1 MENIGV
7 SIVNALNDA
16 VRLILTF
23 IPRLVGFLV
32 ILIVGLIV
40 AWAVS
45 KALTFL
51 LRKIGFDRMAN
62 RIGLTRLEQRMN
74 IQLDPAGVL
83 GKIVY
88 WFILLIF
95 LIPAA
100 DALGVP
106 AVSNILNTLVAY
118 IPNVFVAILVLF
130 LGALFATFVADIVR
144 GAVASAKIGNPNV
157 FAGIARW
164 AIIGFA
170 ALIAL
175 EQLQITPALINELF
189 GAVVAAVAIAFAL
202 AFGLGGQDAARRWL
216 SRGESTVTTA
226 AAQLN
231 AQQIRNAAQNPV
243 QDGQP
248 QTYGQSQ
255 AQMPAQNYQQT
266 QPYQQPSA
274 PGYQQPAQP
283 YQQPAQPYQP
293 PTAPGYE
300 QPAQPYQQPYAPDGT
315 TTDQSTYNPRNPR

>member
-32 ILIVGLIV
+32 ILIVGLVI

-74 IQLDPAGVL
+74 IRMDPAGVL

-144 GAVASAKIGNPNV
+144 GAVASAKIGNPNL

-170 ALIAL
+170 ALVAL

-189 GAVVAAVAIAFAL
+189 GAIVAAVAIAFAL

-226 AAQLN
+226 AAQMN
-231 AQQIRNAAQNPV
+231 AQQIRNTAQNAV
-243 QDGQP
+243 QNGQSQPYGQP
-248 QTYGQSQ
+248 QPYGQQEQVS
-255 AQMPAQNYQQT
+255 AQPYQQT
-266 QPYQQPSA
+266 QPYQQQSA
-274 PGYQQPAQP
+274 QG
-283 YQQPAQPYQP
+283 
-293 PTAPGYE
+293 
-300 QPAQPYQQPYAPDGT
+300 YQQPYAPDGT
-315 TTDQSTYNPRNPR
+315 TADQTMYNPRNPR

>member
-32 ILIVGLIV
+32 ILIVGLII

-74 IQLDPAGVL
+74 IQMDPAGVL

-157 FAGIARW
+157 FAAIARW

-170 ALIAL
+170 ALVAL

-189 GAVVAAVAIAFAL
+189 GAIVAAIAIAFAL

-226 AAQLN
+226 AAQMN
-231 AQQIRNAAQNPV
+231 AQQVKNAAQ
-243 QDGQP
+243 QSAQ
-248 QTYGQSQ
+248 QTYGQPQ
-255 AQMPAQNYQQT
+255 AQMPAQPYQQT
-266 QPYQQPSA
+266 QPYQQ
-274 PGYQQPAQP
+274 QPAQ
-283 YQQPAQPYQP
+283 
-293 PTAPGYE
+293 GYE
-300 QPAQPYQQPYAPDGT
+300 QSAQSYQQPYTPDGT
-315 TTDQSTYNPRNPR
+315 AADQPTYNPRNPR

>member
-16 VRLILTF
+16 VKLILTF

-32 ILIVGLIV
+32 ILIVGLII

-83 GKIVY
+83 GKVVY

-118 IPNVFVAILVLF
+118 IPNVFVAVLVLF

-170 ALIAL
+170 VLIAL

-189 GAVVAAVAIAFAL
+189 GAIVAAVAIAFAL

-216 SRGESTVTTA
+216 SRGESTMTTA
-226 AAQLN
+226 AAQMN
-231 AQQIRNAAQNPV
+231 AEQVKNAAQ
-243 QDGQP
+243 QSAQQMYGQP
-248 QTYGQSQ
+248 QPQ
-255 AQMPAQNYQQT
+255 AQVPAQPYEQT
-266 QPYQQPSA
+266 QPYQQPPA
-274 PGYQQPAQP
+274 P
-283 YQQPAQPYQP
+283 
-293 PTAPGYE
+293 APGYE
-300 QPAQPYQQPYAPDGT
+300 QPYAPDGMTPEQT
-315 TTDQSTYNPRNPR
+315 TYKPRNPR